1 MVPVF
6 LVMRIGVSRPVA
18 VTISTVIVAAV
29 IITAFVLFSM
39 PPPGT
44 TTTSSSSSNNSS
56 SSSTSSTS
64 SSSSQ
69 TTTTTKLVYTDIT
82 SGANLSVSISANEG
96 EVFIVHLAANTA
108 STGYDWN
115 VSTSSGI
122 HYIGYTTTSVGTLV
136 GAPSERDYRF
146 QAVTPGD
153 ATITLVYGRFPPAF
167 SVTQIAETIQ
177 MDVEITA

>member
-1 MVPVF
+1 
-6 LVMRIGVSRPVA
+6 MRIGVSRPVA

-44 TTTSSSSSNNSS
+44 TTTSSNSS
-56 SSSTSSTS
+56 SSSASSTP

-82 SGANLSVSISANEG
+82 SGANLSVSISANVG

-146 QAVTPGD
+146 QALTPGE
-153 ATITLVYGRFPPAF
+153 ATITLTYGRFPPGF